1 MQAPRMLVFGTG
13 VFLRGF
19 LMDFASRAGFK
30 MTLVSSTPAG
40 DDRVDLLRAANGVVP
55 LYIRGL
61 DENGAVIDTKHTLAV
76 VDTAFKASGDFADV
90 LSTAADTSITIVSSN
105 VSESGFKLSE
115 YPADDLLD
123 VPASFPARLERWMF
137 ARYSAC
143 PDAELNVLPCELIAD
158 NGVRLREMVLDVA
171 ARMHRDANFVAW
183 LLNHVAFSDTLVDRI
198 CTPSTTEALAAIVE
212 PHTFWALKGPVG
224 PSVDRLAASAGN
236 GIVIAP
242 TIENYQLRKVRLL
255 NGLHTAMASIAPVKF
270 GIHTVRESLENTEL
284 GTYLDALLFDE
295 LIPTIVPPVSL
306 DEATAYAN
314 LTLRRMRN
322 PFIEHQ
328 LSAINQG
335 AATKWQTRLLPA
347 ISVFEERTGRRPA
360 RIDECL
366 ALFQTTQGS

>member
-1 MQAPRMLVFGTG
+1 
-13 VFLRGF
+13 
-19 LMDFASRAGFK
+19 
-30 MTLVSSTPAG
+30 
-40 DDRVDLLRAANGVVP
+40 
-55 LYIRGL
+55 
-61 DENGAVIDTKHTLAV
+61 
-76 VDTAFKASGDFADV
+76 
-90 LSTAADTSITIVSSN
+90 
-105 VSESGFKLSE
+105 
-115 YPADDLLD
+115 
-123 VPASFPARLERWMF
+123 MF
-137 ARYSAC
+137 ARFSAC

-224 PSVDRLAASAGN
+224 PSVDRLAAAAAN

-270 GIHTVRESLENTEL
+270 GIHTVRESLESTEL
-284 GTYLDALLFDE
+284 GTYLEALLFDE
-295 LIPTIVPPVSL
+295 LIPTIVPPVSI

-347 ISVFEERTGRRPA
+347 IAIFEERNGCRPA

-366 ALFQTTQGS
+366 ALFQASQGS

>member
-1 MQAPRMLVFGTG
+1 MQTPRMLVFGTG

-30 MTLVSSTPAG
+30 VTLVSSTPAG

-61 DENGAVIDTKHTLAV
+61 DANGSVIDAKHTLAV

-90 LSTAADTSITIVSSN
+90 LETAADVSISIVSSN
-105 VSESGFKLSE
+105 VSESGFKLSDN
-115 YPADDLLD
+115 PADDLLD

-137 ARYSAC
+137 ARYNAC

-171 ARMHRDANFVAW
+171 ARKHRDANFVAW
-183 LLNHVAFSDTLVDRI
+183 LINHVAFSDTLVDRI

-212 PHTFWALKGPVG
+212 PHTFLALKGPVG
-224 PSVDRLAASAGN
+224 PSVDRLSAAAEN

-242 TIENYQLRKVRLL
+242 SIENYQLRKVRLL
-255 NGLHTAMASIAPVKF
+255 NGLHTAMASIAPVKY
-270 GIHTVRESLENTEL
+270 GIHTVREALEHVEL
-284 GTYLDALLFDE
+284 GAYLEAMLFEE
-295 LIPTIVPPVSL
+295 LIPTIVPPVL
-306 DEATAYAN
+306 LEEATGYAN

-335 AATKWQTRLLPA
+335 ASTKWQTRLLPA
-347 ISVFEERTGRRPA
+347 IELFEERKGFRPV

-366 ALFQTTQGS
+366 SLFRASQGS